1 MYWLA
6 LRTILYKKGRILIT
20 LVGITF
26 SCLLTLTQVALFLGM
41 MGNATAVIRHTDAD
55 IWITSKNT
63 QSFDFS
69 NAFPEQRINRVSSF
83 DEVLWAKKLI
93 LTWGFLKLANGAQEQ
108 IQIIGFDPSTGTG
121 GPWQLAVG
129 APSDVK
135 GGPYMI
141 ADKTSAPR
149 LGALNVG
156 STWELNTKR
165 FKLVGLSDGIKSFTT
180 APMVF
185 MSYERAQS
193 LMASANAFDSRQT
206 TFIVAKLKYPEA
218 RAAVVTALKNSLK
231 DNDVYTRN
239 EFILKTVMYWTVQ
252 TGLGMALF
260 LMAVLGLVIGGAIV
274 GQTIYAYTMEHRQE
288 FGTLKAI
295 GARNSDIY
303 RIILSQAALSGTV
316 GYGVGLAVIMW
327 SRQQLEEYGVT
338 LYFSRELI
346 GILFIVVLLTCFASA
361 LVSVRQVRKL
371 DPVIVFRE

>member
-6 LRTILYKKGRILIT
+6 LRTILYKKGRVAIT

-26 SCLLTLTQVALFLGM
+26 SSLLTLTQVALFLGM

-69 NAFPEQRINRVSSF
+69 NLFPEQRINRVSAF
-83 DEVLWAKKLI
+83 EEVLWAKKLI

-108 IQIIGFDPSTGTG
+108 IQIIGFDPASGIG
-121 GPWQLAVG
+121 GPWQLTEG

-149 LGALNVG
+149 LGPLNVG
-156 STWELNTKR
+156 STWELNTQR
-165 FKLVGLSDGIKSFTT
+165 FKLVGLSEGIKSFTT
-180 APMVF
+180 APIIF
-185 MSYERAQS
+185 MSYDHAQS
-193 LMASANAFDSRQT
+193 LLGNIYDVRRT
-206 TFIVAKLKYPEA
+206 TFIVAKLRNPGSQ
-218 RAAVVTALKNSLK
+218 AAVIESLRESLK
-231 DNDVYTRN
+231 DNDVYTKN

-260 LMAVLGLVIGGAIV
+260 LMALLGLLVGGTIV
-274 GQTIYAYTMEHRQE
+274 GQTIYAYTLEHLQE

-295 GARNSDIY
+295 GAKNRDIY
-303 RIILSQAALSGTV
+303 KIILSQAGLSGTI
-316 GYGVGLAVIMW
+316 GFAFGLAAILL
-327 SRQQLEEYGVT
+327 SLDHLEQFGVT
-338 LYFSRELI
+338 LYLSAELI
-346 GILFIVVLLTCFASA
+346 VILFTLVLLTCFGAA
-361 LVSVRQVRKL
+361 LVSVRQIRKL
-371 DPVIVFRE
+371 DPVAVFRG